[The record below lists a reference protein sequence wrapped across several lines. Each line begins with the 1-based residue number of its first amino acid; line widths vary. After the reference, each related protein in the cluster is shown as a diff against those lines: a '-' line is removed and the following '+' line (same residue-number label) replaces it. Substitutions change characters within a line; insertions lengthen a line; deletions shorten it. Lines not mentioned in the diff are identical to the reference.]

1 MEAPAGF
8 ELLRRPPAAAL
19 AGIAR
24 GVTGYRETAG
34 RPVAQR
40 ETSPLLVPLIVSLGS
55 PFQIAFGRE
64 PGVEDRQPSFASG
77 LHAGPVEI
85 RSDGAAECV
94 QLDLTPLGA
103 YRLFG
108 PALPE
113 LSSRMVDLEAL
124 FGPEGRRLRE
134 RIGEARGWQDRFDL
148 LEGFVAVRLRHSPSP
163 GVALAWRLLAQ
174 TGGHAPI
181 GGIATGIGWS
191 RKHLA
196 DRFRAEV
203 GIGPKAAAR
212 LLRFHRACRMARAG
226 AGGWAGIAAACG
238 YADQAHLVR
247 EFAELAGETPT
258 AWARRLGGLDPGL
271 RPLTAEG

>member
-1 MEAPAGF
+1 MAAPAGF

-34 RPVAQR
+34 RQVAQR

-55 PFQIAFGRE
+55 PFEIAFGRE
-64 PGVEDRQPSFASG
+64 PGEADRQPSFASG

-113 LSSRMVDLEAL
+113 LSSRMVDLESL
-124 FGPEGRRLRE
+124 FGPDAHALRE
-134 RIGEARGWQDRFDL
+134 RIGESRSWQERFDL
-148 LEGFVAVRLRHSPSP
+148 LEGFVAARLRHNPSAE
-163 GVALAWRLLAQ
+163 VAQAWQLLARA
-174 TGGHAPI
+174 GGTARI
-181 GGIATGIGWS
+181 GEVAARVGWS

-196 DRFRAEV
+196 ARFRMEL
-203 GIGPKAAAR
+203 GLGPKAVAR
-212 LLRFHRACRMARAG
+212 LMRFHLACRAAQAG
-226 AGGWAGIAAACG
+226 AGGWAEIAATCG
-238 YADQAHLVR
+238 YADQAHLAR
-247 EFAELAGETPT
+247 DFAELAGEAPT
-258 AWARRLGGLDPGL
+258 AWARRLSALDPRL
-271 RPLTAEG
+271 RPLAG